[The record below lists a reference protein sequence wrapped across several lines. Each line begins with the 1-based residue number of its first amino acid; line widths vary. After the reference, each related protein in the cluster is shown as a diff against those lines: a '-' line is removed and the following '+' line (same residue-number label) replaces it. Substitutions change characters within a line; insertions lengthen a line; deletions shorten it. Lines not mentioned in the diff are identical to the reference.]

1 MRIIQMMFVVALVLV
16 LAFTFVLNERLDAG
30 TRETARLEKKLET
43 ALKDI
48 DRLEN
53 DIAAA
58 RKRDKEMVA
67 DLKELTRAL
76 KSLDKKVSALGDF
89 QLQETDKLKKDLYR
103 SVREQKTADKL
114 LVDMVKSVWK
124 LDSKVAALEGRTLRV
139 EAHTHTVVGSPLHR
153 KAYPCFP
160 NELCP

>member
-89 QLQETDKLKKDLYR
+89 QLQETDKLKKPYCCIRFGD
-103 SVREQKTADKL
+103 Q
-114 LVDMVKSVWK
+114 
-124 LDSKVAALEGRTLRV
+124 RV
-139 EAHTHTVVGSPLHR
+139 
-153 KAYPCFP
+153 
-160 NELCP
+160 